1 MMEARYEPQ
10 THRNCQA
17 SAPHLAFGVVR
28 GPRAP
33 VRAADAAEAAAAG
46 VRLMSGPDDRGRNG
60 QVLRDSDVS
69 RALAEAMEAMRRAET
84 DHGKLL
90 AVRDGAEALDR
101 LGDDGSGALDEL
113 SDSAI
118 YVHNLDPN
126 DVQTVLAQGAALA
139 LEARGRGARINGH
152 GADHHKANGAAHGKE
167 KKRRNLAFD
176 RLADIEPQPIC
187 WLWPD
192 RIARKLVLFT
202 GPPDCGKTT
211 AAIDIAARVTTATA
225 WPDGCGKAPLGS
237 VIFLTA
243 EDGLADTI
251 RTRADAAKADV
262 TRIYCLNAVQDEYG
276 KPSSFN
282 LQDDLVLLGEKVR
295 EISDVVLIVIDPI
308 TAYLG
313 AGKIDTHRTAD
324 VRAVLSPLKDFA
336 EDHNITVLGLTHPSK
351 TVTKAMNAATGS
363 QAFIAAAR
371 SAYLFTR
378 ESDDGQETG
387 RTLMLPIKNNLGP
400 RKEGLAFRIGTR
412 LVGQGEIVAPYL
424 DWDSAP
430 VTMSADDALAAT
442 MEVGGGGATSRDA
455 IAEAVFFLREEFSAS
470 ERVEAS
476 IIERQAKRA
485 GISKRTLERARKELG
500 VVSKREGF
508 GPEGKFFLSLP
519 RLRPIDR
526 QDLS

>member
-1 MMEARYEPQ
+1 MSAR
-10 THRNCQA
+10 
-17 SAPHLAFGVVR
+17 
-28 GPRAP
+28 
-33 VRAADAAEAAAAG
+33 ADGEN
-46 VRLMSGPDDRGRNG
+46 P
-60 QVLRDSDVS
+60 LRDPEISH
-69 RALAEAMEAMRRAET
+69 ALAGALEAMRRADT

-90 AVRDGAEALDR
+90 AVRNGAEALDC

-118 YVHNLDPN
+118 YVHHLDP
-126 DVQTVLAQGAALA
+126 DVVQAVLAQGVDLA
-139 LEARGRGARINGH
+139 LKSRAVRMNGNAVSH
-152 GADHHKANGAAHGKE
+152 YKTRTKGGGTPPE
-167 KKRRNLAFD
+167 KKRRKLTFD
-176 RLADIEPQPIC
+176 RLVDIEPQPVC

-192 RIARKLVLFT
+192 RIPRKFVLFT
-202 GPPDCGKTT
+202 GPPDCGKTNT
-211 AAIDIAARVTTATA
+211 AIDVAARVTTGNM
-225 WPDGCGKAPLGS
+225 WPDGSGRAPLAS

-262 TRIYCLNAVQDEYG
+262 RRIYCLDVVHDENG
-276 KPSSFN
+276 KASSFS
-282 LQDDLVLLGEKVR
+282 LQEDLVLLGEKVR
-295 EISDVVLIVIDPI
+295 EIGDVALIVVDPI

-313 AGKIDTHRTAD
+313 AGRIDTHKTAD

-336 EDHNITVLGLTHPSK
+336 EHHNITVLGLTHPSK

-378 ESDDGQETG
+378 ESNDGQETG

-400 RKEGLAFRIGTR
+400 RKEGLAFRIGQQ
-412 LVGQGEIVAPYL
+412 LVCDGRIVAPYV
-424 DWDSAP
+424 DWDSTP
-430 VTMSADDALAAT
+430 ITMSADDALAAA
-442 MEVGGGGATSRDA
+442 MEASGGGSGGRDA
-455 IAEAVFFLREEFSAS
+455 MAEAVFFLREEFSAS
-470 ERVEAS
+470 ERVEAC
-476 IIERQAKRA
+476 IIERQGKKA

>member
-1 MMEARYEPQ
+1 
-10 THRNCQA
+10 
-17 SAPHLAFGVVR
+17 
-28 GPRAP
+28 
-33 VRAADAAEAAAAG
+33 
-46 VRLMSGPDDRGRNG
+46 MSGPDDRGRNG
-60 QVLRDSDVS
+60 QVLRDPDVS
-69 RALAEAMEAMRRAET
+69 TALARAMEAMRRAET

-118 YVHNLDPN
+118 YVHNLNPN
-126 DVQTVLAQGAALA
+126 DVQIVLAQGAALV
-139 LEARGRGARINGH
+139 LEAPGRAARTNGH
-152 GADHHKANGAAHGKE
+152 GAGYHNANGAPHSKE

-176 RLADIEPQPIC
+176 RLVDIEPQPVC

-202 GPPDCGKTT
+202 GPPDCGKTNT
-211 AAIDIAARVTTATA
+211 AIDIAARVTTGNV
-225 WPDGCGKAPLGS
+225 WPDGCGRAPRGS
-237 VIFLTA
+237 VIFMTA

-262 TRIYCLNAVQDEYG
+262 TRIYCLNAMHDENG
-276 KPSSFN
+276 KPSSFS
-282 LQDDLVLLGEKVR
+282 LQDDLILLGEKVR
-295 EISDVVLIVIDPI
+295 EVGDVALIVIDPI

-313 AGKIDTHRTAD
+313 AGKIDTHRTSD
-324 VRAVLSPLKDFA
+324 VRAVLSPMKDFA
-336 EDHNITVLGLTHPSK
+336 EEHNIAVLGLTHPAK

-378 ESDDGQETG
+378 ESNDGQETG

-412 LVGQGEIVAPYL
+412 LVCDGAIVAPYV

-430 VTMSADDALAAT
+430 VTMSADEALAAT
-442 MEVGGGGATSRDA
+442 MEIGGGDGAGGALSEAMNFLQEELGATD
-455 IAEAVFFLREEFSAS
+455 
-470 ERVEAS
+470 RVEAAV
-476 IIERQAKRA
+476 IEKQARKA
-485 GISKRTLERARKELG
+485 GISKPTLRRARERLG

-508 GPEGKFFLSLP
+508 GSDGKFFLSLP
-519 RLRPIDR
+519 RSRPIET
-526 QDLS
+526 QDQP